1 MDDGGGRA
9 SESQDEREAAT
20 DGSRGR
26 EDDILRARRA
36 SRDRLGDDAY
46 ALTLELAIGAAD
58 PSTSAEV
65 RGAHPDL
72 PPDRL
77 TDDRRTV
84 AGRVVLHRSFGKLVF
99 LVLRDRDGDLQ
110 VVCDTERLGEQ
121 AALLEE
127 IDLGDVVAATGPVGT
142 TRRGELS
149 VFAGRLAMLTK
160 ALRPL
165 PEKWH
170 GLKDPDLQQRLRYLH
185 LATDIDA
192 RRIVTARARVLA
204 AFREYLDGHG
214 FVEVET
220 PVLQSVAGGA
230 LANPFVTHHGTLD
243 IDLYLRIALE
253 LYLKRLIVGGLERV
267 YEIGRNFRN
276 EGIDRWHN
284 PEFTMM
290 ECYQA
295 YTDYNGMMT
304 IVEEL
309 LHAAVVAVRGT
320 DRISYQGRE
329 LDLGKP
335 WRRITMLGSLS
346 EHLGEDVDLD
356 RSDLGALADRNGVRV
371 DPAWGPGKIVQELW
385 EHVVEPTL
393 FEPTFVKDFPRE
405 VSPLARPHRDDPR
418 LTEHV
423 DPYLAGGEIGAAYSE
438 LTDPDD
444 QRARFEAQLEAK
456 RKGEDETHPL
466 DEDFLR
472 ALEHGMPPTGGLG
485 LGIDRITMILCDGYS
500 LRDVILFPH
509 RRPEDQGD

>member
-1 MDDGGGRA
+1 
-9 SESQDEREAAT
+9 
-20 DGSRGR
+20 
-26 EDDILRARRA
+26 
-36 SRDRLGDDAY
+36 
-46 ALTLELAIGAAD
+46 
-58 PSTSAEV
+58 
-65 RGAHPDL
+65 
-72 PPDRL
+72 
-77 TDDRRTV
+77 
-84 AGRVVLHRSFGKLVF
+84 VVLRRSFGRLVF
-99 LVLRDRDGDLQ
+99 LVLRDRAGDLQ
-110 VVCDTERLGEQ
+110 VVCDGGRLGDD
-121 AALLEE
+121 AALVDE
-127 IDLGDVVAATGPVGT
+127 IDLGDVIAVSGPVGT
-142 TRRGELS
+142 TRKGELS
-149 VFAGRLAMLTK
+149 VFAERIAMLSK

-170 GLKDPDLQQRLRYLH
+170 GLRDPDLQQRLRYLH
-185 LATDIDA
+185 LATDLDA
-192 RRIVTARARVLA
+192 RRIVTTRAKVLS
-204 AFREYLDGHG
+204 AFREYLDAHG

-230 LANPFVTHHGTLD
+230 LATPFVTHHDALD

-253 LYLKRLIVGGLERV
+253 LYLKRLIVAGLERV
-267 YEIGRNFRN
+267 YEIGRTFRN

-290 ECYQA
+290 ECYEA

-309 LHAAVVAVRGT
+309 LRAAAVAVQGT
-320 DRISYQGRE
+320 DRITYQGRE
-329 LDLGKP
+329 VDLGKP

-346 EHLGEDVDLD
+346 EHLGEEVDLD
-356 RSDLGALADRNGVRV
+356 GTNLARLAGEHGVKV
-371 DPAWGPGKIVQELW
+371 DAAWGPGKIVQELW

-405 VSPLARPHRDDPR
+405 VSPLARAHRDDPR

-444 QRARFEAQLEAK
+444 QRARFEAQLDAR
-456 RKGEDETHPL
+456 RKGAEETHPL

-485 LGIDRITMILCDGYS
+485 LGIDRITMILADAYS
-500 LRDVILFPH
+500 MRDVILFPH
-509 RRPEDQGD
+509 RRPEEPSET